1 MQQSIMPS
9 YFGVMAIPLRV
20 RRDISDD
27 VSHRRPV
34 VIVDERLARAL
45 PHRSTTACMRLTFS

>member
-1 MQQSIMPS
+1 MPS